1 MSKKTKLILFAL
13 MLIIV
18 GGVITWMFVNQ
29 GNTDHANKKASATF
43 ALTEIM
49 SKSETDT
56 ASLNKLKDQ
65 LILINGPIKNIKREN
80 NDVTIELGDSNT
92 LSSMI
97 CQMDQRH
104 LAETNELEAGQLI
117 RIKGKFTGY
126 TLDELG
132 LGNTLEMNFCSIE
145 K

>member
-1 MSKKTKLILFAL
+1 
-13 MLIIV
+13 
-18 GGVITWMFVNQ
+18 
-29 GNTDHANKKASATF
+29 
-43 ALTEIM
+43 
-49 SKSETDT
+49 
-56 ASLNKLKDQ
+56 
-65 LILINGPIKNIKREN
+65 
-80 NDVTIELGDSNT
+80 
-92 LSSMI
+92 MI

-104 LAETNELEAGQLI
+104 LAETNELEAGQQI

>member
-1 MSKKTKLILFAL
+1 MSKKIKLILFVL
-13 MLIIV
+13 ILIIV
-18 GGVITWMFVNQ
+18 GGVIFVNQ

-49 SKSETDT
+49 SKTESDT
-56 ASLNKLKDQ
+56 PSLNKLKDQ
-65 LILINGPIKNIKREN
+65 LISINGPIKNIKREN
-80 NDVTIELGDSNT
+80 NDVTIELGHSNT

-104 LAETNELEAGQLI
+104 LAETNELEVGQHI
-117 RIKGKFTGY
+117 CIKGKFTGY

-132 LGNTLEMNFCSIE
+132 LGNTLEMNLCTIE

>member
-1 MSKKTKLILFAL
+1 M
-13 MLIIV
+13 
-18 GGVITWMFVNQ
+18 
-29 GNTDHANKKASATF
+29 
-43 ALTEIM
+43 
-49 SKSETDT
+49 
-56 ASLNKLKDQ
+56 
-65 LILINGPIKNIKREN
+65 ILINGPIKNIKREN

-104 LAETNELEAGQLI
+104 LAETNELEAGQQI